1 MPHNSDRQE
10 KIDIVQ
16 LFKQAAFEAEG
27 RHIEG
32 LTLDSRLSDLGMDSV
47 AVMETIGVLEQR
59 IGVRFNDEDLARLT
73 SLRDLEALV
82 AKVKKVA

>member
-1 MPHNSDRQE
+1 VE

-27 RHIEG
+27 RHLEG
-32 LTLDSRLSDLGMDSV
+32 LTLDSKLSDLSMDSV
-47 AVMETIGVLEQR
+47 AVMETIGVFEQR
-59 IGVRFNDEDLARLT
+59 IGVRFADEDLARLS

-82 AKVKKVA
+82 EKARRVA

>member
-1 MPHNSDRQE
+1 ME

-27 RHIEG
+27 RHLEG
-32 LTLDSRLSDLGMDSV
+32 LTLDSKLSDLSMDSV
-47 AVMETIGVLEQR
+47 AVMETIGVFEQR
-59 IGVRFNDEDLARLT
+59 IGVRFADEDLARLS

-82 AKVKKVA
+82 EKARRVA

>member
-1 MPHNSDRQE
+1 VD

-27 RHIEG
+27 RHLEG
-32 LTLDSRLSDLGMDSV
+32 LTLDSKLSDLSMDSV
-47 AVMETIGVLEQR
+47 AVMETIGVFEQR
-59 IGVRFNDEDLARLT
+59 IGVRFADEDLARLS

-82 AKVKKVA
+82 EKARRVA

>member
-1 MPHNSDRQE
+1 MD

-27 RHIEG
+27 RHLEG
-32 LTLDSRLSDLGMDSV
+32 LTLDSKLSDLSMDSV
-47 AVMETIGVLEQR
+47 AVMETIGVFEQR
-59 IGVRFNDEDLARLT
+59 IGVRFADEDLARLS

-82 AKVKKVA
+82 EKARRVA